1 MKLLV
6 CDLDGTLFEIDE
18 MGNNLGL
25 TKRNKEALIKW
36 KEAGNEFAVASAR
49 SAVFYDDLEKM
60 LGFSCNYIGS
70 NGSDILLL
78 DKSEI
83 KYGIPPYVLIE
94 MLDYLENEK
103 INASIFT
110 FFNNEWYWSSQN
122 NYPHHETKYYDS
134 NKTKVLIEKES
145 INEDTLIPKFS
156 LLIDSSI
163 RDEMKE
169 FISLKYPDVLVV
181 TSDVDK
187 IDVGPLDITKATAIN
202 TVVKKLDTNISEVI
216 VAGDSDNDIEMFK
229 EFSNS
234 YCIDHAEDR
243 VKSYANNIVD
253 SVATLVDLE
262 LSK

>member
-18 MGNNLGL
+18 NGNNLGL
-25 TKRNKEALIKW
+25 TKRNKDALIRW

-49 SAVFYDDLEKM
+49 SAVFYNELEEM

-78 DKSEI
+78 DKTEI
-83 KYGIPPYVLIE
+83 KYGIPPYVLLE
-94 MLDYLENEK
+94 MLEYLECAK

-110 FFNNEWYWSSQN
+110 FFNNEWFWSSQN
-122 NYPHHETKYYDS
+122 NYPNDETKYYDS
-134 NKTKVLIEKES
+134 NKAKILIDKES

-156 LLIDSSI
+156 ILIEASK
-163 RDEMKE
+163 RDEMKKYLE
-169 FISLKYPDVLVV
+169 LKYPDVLVV

-187 IDVGPLDITKATAIN
+187 IDVGPLNITKATAIN
-202 TVVKKLDTNISEVI
+202 TLVERLEKTVSEVI
-216 VAGDSDNDIEMFK
+216 VAGDSDNDIDMFK
-229 EFSNS
+229 AFSNS
-234 YCIDHAEDR
+234 YCIDHSEER
-243 VKSYANNIVD
+243 VKKHANTIVD
-253 SVATLVDLE
+253 SVARLVDIE